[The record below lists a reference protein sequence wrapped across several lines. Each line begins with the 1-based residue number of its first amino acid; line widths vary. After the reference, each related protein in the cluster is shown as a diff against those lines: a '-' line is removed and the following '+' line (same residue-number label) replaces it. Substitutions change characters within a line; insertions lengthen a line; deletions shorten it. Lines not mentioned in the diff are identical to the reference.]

1 MRSKYSF
8 EIMDLDDG
16 LVAVPIGDGAD
27 QFHGVL
33 KVNET
38 AVSILKL
45 LEQDTSEEKIVD
57 ALMQEYS
64 GDKAQITNYVHAFVK
79 KLIDEGVVAL
89 P

>member
-1 MRSKYSF
+1 MKTKFSF

-16 LVAVPIGDGAD
+16 LVAVPVGEGAS

-45 LEQDTSEEKIVD
+45 LEKDITEEAIVDGLLKEYTGEKDQIAGFVHEFVQKLTSEGIV
-57 ALMQEYS
+57 A
-64 GDKAQITNYVHAFVK
+64 
-79 KLIDEGVVAL
+79 
-89 P
+89 